1 LQGVPDYES
10 LARRRADRR
19 GPPPA
24 AYSSVAVLRVIAA
37 AGLVA
42 GATVSLAACGASA
55 SQESPATRGRPA
67 RAGIVLADRAR
78 VLTLGVLPNGQ
89 GFWITARRYALGGNS
104 AVDLTADLQ
113 PATGSQSSID
123 EAFGS
128 AGGGTLR
135 PNYAHGP
142 LALGEL
148 VACARRPVTLVLG
161 MLRSGSGS
169 AVMRYGGHIH
179 AMTRVVI
186 PRELR
191 AGGDLV
197 YGYSSRRLEVVVRSS
212 SGQIVER
219 VAIPGAQTAACLS
232 RSAGSPEK

>member
-1 LQGVPDYES
+1 VFRITNRSRDA
-10 LARRRADRR
+10 ARAAAGRRTGRILR
-19 GPPPA
+19 L
-24 AYSSVAVLRVIAA
+24 AVLRVIAA

-42 GATVSLAACGASA
+42 GATVSLAACGGSA
-55 SQESPATRGRPA
+55 SRESPAARSGPA
-67 RAGIVLADRAR
+67 PAGIVVADRSR

-89 GFWITARRYALGGNS
+89 GFWITARRYALGGTA

-113 PATGSQSSID
+113 PAPGPRSSID

-169 AVMRYGGHIH
+169 AVMRYGARTH

-191 AGGDLV
+191 TGGDLV
-197 YGYSSRRLEVVVRSS
+197 YGYSSRPLEVVVRSS

-219 VAIPGAQTAACLS
+219 VAIPAAQTAACRS
-232 RSAGSPEK
+232 RSAGSRAR